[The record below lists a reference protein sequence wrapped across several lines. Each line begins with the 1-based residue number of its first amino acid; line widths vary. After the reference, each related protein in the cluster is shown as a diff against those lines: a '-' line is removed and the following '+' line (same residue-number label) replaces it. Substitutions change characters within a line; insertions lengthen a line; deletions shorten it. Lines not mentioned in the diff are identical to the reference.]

1 MIAAM
6 SSSSEKQ
13 KLLILI
19 LNKPECLQALFSVLV
34 ELGISGATVLD
45 SEGMGKI
52 LAQDIPIFAGV
63 KNLFSATRPKN
74 KTILI
79 VLHEEMIPL
88 VAQAFEETVGP
99 LSEPGNGIVLSM
111 PVDLIKGGAENPQTP

>member
-1 MIAAM
+1 M
-6 SSSSEKQ
+6 SSSSDKQ

-63 KNLFSATRPKN
+63 KSLFSAARPKN

-79 VLHEEMIPL
+79 SLHEEMIPL

-99 LSEPGNGIVLSM
+99 LSEPGNGIILSM
-111 PVDLIKGGAENPQTP
+111 PADQVLGGSSGEAPQAK

>member
-1 MIAAM
+1 M
-6 SSSSEKQ
+6 SSNSDKHR
-13 KLLILI
+13 LLILI

-34 ELGISGATVLD
+34 ELGISGATVLE

-79 VLHEEMIPL
+79 SLHEEMIPL
-88 VAQAFEETVGP
+88 VAQAFENTVGP
-99 LSEPGNGIVLSM
+99 LSEPGNGIILSL
-111 PVDLIKGGAENPQTP
+111 PVDVIKSSMGTHQIS